1 MHDILLAKEIFDAV
15 AKCAKQNRLKKVARI
30 KIGLGR
36 IEDHHEIIR
45 PADLR
50 FNFRI
55 LAGKNPA
62 IRGAKVVIRK
72 IRGPRWLLEEI
83 EGEC

>member
-15 AKCAKQNRLKKVARI
+15 VKYVQKNRLKKVRRI

-36 IEDHHEIIR
+36 IEDHHENVR
-45 PADLR
+45 SANLK

-55 LAGKNPA
+55 LAGKNPV
-62 IRGAKVVIRK
+62 IRGAELVIRK
-72 IRGPRWLLEEI
+72 MRDAGWSLEEI
-83 EGEC
+83 EGE

>member
-15 AKCAKQNRLKKVARI
+15 VKCAKKNRLKKVARV

-45 PADLR
+45 PADLK

-55 LAGKNPA
+55 LAGKSPVV
-62 IRGAKVVIRK
+62 RGAKVVIRK
-72 IRGPRWLLEEI
+72 IRGLGWSLEEI
-83 EGEC
+83 EGL